1 MIQKHMISLFQS
13 KQEKIGVL
21 LCLCTAVIMGLYP
34 PMAKLA
40 YDEGANIAFVVLLTT
55 FMRFIALYGF
65 AKWQRQK
72 LFQTKRD
79 VKLGF
84 SAGFFQACSIIGIL
98 GATYFIPGSI
108 VIIIMF
114 TYSLMLLFF
123 SAWRG
128 VYKLNKANIFLTF
141 IALFG
146 LAMVLD
152 FFNQEITLNLIGI
165 GLAIMSAFA
174 TFARIYI
181 FGIHDKGKS
190 PAVIGAETFM
200 IAVIV
205 LGLLSLWQTPIA
217 PETAYG
223 WMMASLSGL
232 SLAIGSF
239 GIFYGVA
246 LLGAYRFSMIAKL
259 EPIFTALFGLLLLSE
274 VLSVVQYVGMIVVI
288 ISLLSLQIFDKQK

>member
-1 MIQKHMISLFQS
+1 MKLFQT
-13 KQEKIGVL
+13 KQEKFGTV
-21 LCLCTAVIMGLYP
+21 LCLGTAVIMGLYP

-40 YDEGANIAFVVLLTT
+40 YEDGANITFVVLFTT
-55 FMRFIALYGF
+55 FIRFIALYGF
-65 AKWQRQK
+65 TKWQKHK
-72 LFQTKRD
+72 LFLTARD
-79 VKLGF
+79 KKLSF
-84 SAGFFQACSIIGIL
+84 WAGLFQACSVIGIL

-128 VYKLNKANIFLTF
+128 QYQLNAINISMTF

-152 FFNQEITLNLIGI
+152 IFYGENQLNAAGLI
-165 GLAIMSAFA
+165 LAVMSAFA
-174 TFARIYI
+174 TFSRVYI
-181 FGIHDKGKS
+181 FGIHDKNKS

-200 IAVIV
+200 VAIVILGV
-205 LGLLSLWQTPIA
+205 LSFWQTPIA
-217 PETAYG
+217 PETLYG
-223 WMMASLSGL
+223 WTMISISAL

-246 LLGAYRFSMIAKL
+246 LLGAFRFSMIAKL
-259 EPIFTALFGLLLLSE
+259 EPIFTALFSLLLLSE
-274 VLSVVQYVGMIVVI
+274 VLSLTQYGGMLIVI
-288 ISLLSLQIFDKQK
+288 SSLLLLQVFDKQK